1 MTDPTFAQRYGDWAL
16 ICGGSTG
23 IGSEFAMQ
31 AASRGLN
38 LLLTARRT
46 EVLDATADDLRGRFP
61 VEVRTLAADMGRP
74 DIREIIGEFVAG
86 LEVGLFIYNAAAEPQ
101 SLFLDTPTEELAA
114 NIAVNITTPTML
126 TWDLAKPMV
135 DRGRGG
141 VVLIG
146 SMASLLGM
154 KLFVHY
160 GAAKAYEMILGE
172 GLWDELRDH
181 GVDAFTYVVGSTG
194 TPSWYNN
201 PRRRNA
207 DLPMFDEQQMIDGA
221 EGAPRRPA
229 DVGAELFRVLDR
241 DGGEIGPRH
250 YSHPDDKATALVQ
263 GAASRRE
270 LVSQAGQ
277 GTSAIWY

>member
-1 MTDPTFAQRYGDWAL
+1 MTDMTFAERYGAWAL

-23 IGSEFAMQ
+23 IGSAFASE

-46 EVLDATADDLRGRFP
+46 EVLEATADDLRSRFP
-61 VEVRTLAADMGRP
+61 VEVRTVAADMGQP
-74 DIREIIGEFVAG
+74 DIRDVIGGFVSG
-86 LEVGLFIYNAAAEPQ
+86 LDVGLFIFNAAAEPQ
-101 SLFLDTPTEELAA
+101 ALFLETPEDELAS

-126 TWDLAKPMV
+126 TLDLAKPMV
-135 DRGRGG
+135 ERGRGG
-141 VVLIG
+141 VVLIS
-146 SMASLLGM
+146 SMASLVGM
-154 KLFVHY
+154 KLFVAY

-172 GLWDELRDH
+172 GLWDELGDH

-207 DLPMFDEQQMIDGA
+207 DLPMFDEQQMIDQA
-221 EGAPRRPA
+221 PGAPRRPE

-241 DGGEIGPRH
+241 DGVEIGPRH
-250 YSHPDDKATALVQ
+250 YSHPDDEATALRQ
-263 GAASRRE
+263 GAASRRD
-270 LVSQAGQ
+270 LVSQAGK
-277 GTSAIWY
+277 GTSSIWY

>member
-1 MTDPTFAQRYGDWAL
+1 MGVDLRGIQ
-16 ICGGSTG
+16 G
-23 IGSEFAMQ
+23 IGSAFAAE

-38 LLLTARRT
+38 LLLTARRA
-46 EVLDATADDLRGRFP
+46 EVLDATAEHLRSRFP
-61 VEVRTLAADMGRP
+61 VEVRTLAADMGRD
-74 DIREIIGEFVAG
+74 DIREVIGAFVAD
-86 LEVGLFIYNAAAEPQ
+86 LEVGLLIYNAAAEPQ

-126 TWDLAKPMV
+126 TWDLAAPMV
-135 DRGRGG
+135 QRGRGG
-141 VVLIG
+141 VVLIS

-172 GLWDELRDH
+172 GLWDEFRAH

-201 PRRRNA
+201 PRRRNV
-207 DLPMFDEQQMIDGA
+207 DLPMFDEQQMIDQA
-221 EGAPRRPA
+221 PGAPRRPD

-241 DGGEIGPRH
+241 DGVEIGPRH
-250 YSHPDDKATALVQ
+250 YSHPDDEATALVQ

-270 LVSQAGQ
+270 LVSQAGK

>member
-23 IGSEFAMQ
+23 IGSEFAAQ

-38 LLLTARRT
+38 LLLTARRA

-74 DIREIIGEFVAG
+74 DIREVIGDFVAG

-135 DRGRGG
+135 ARGRGG

-154 KLFVHY
+154 KLFIHY
-160 GAAKAYEMILGE
+160 GAAKAYELILGE
-172 GLWDELRDH
+172 GLWDELREH
-181 GVDAFTYVVGSTG
+181 GVDAFTYMVGSTG

-207 DLPMFDEQQMIDGA
+207 DLPMFDEQQMVDQA
-221 EGAPRRPA
+221 EGAPRRPE

-241 DGGEIGPRH
+241 DGVEIGPRH
-250 YSHPDDKATALVQ
+250 YSHPDDKATAIYQ
-263 GAASRRE
+263 GGASRTE
-270 LVSQAGQ
+270 LVSEAGKA
-277 GTSAIWY
+277 TSSIWY